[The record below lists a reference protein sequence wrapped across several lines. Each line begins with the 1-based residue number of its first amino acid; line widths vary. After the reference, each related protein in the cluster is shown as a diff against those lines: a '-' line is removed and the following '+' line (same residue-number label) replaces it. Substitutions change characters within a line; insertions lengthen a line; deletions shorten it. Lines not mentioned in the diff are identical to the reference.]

1 MHAGASE
8 GNGGL
13 SAIHAG
19 LSGTGKTTLSNTGHP
34 VADDQIV
41 IEIDSSDTEA
51 VISNME
57 GGQYAKTENL
67 KREKE
72 PETYDAIKWG
82 TTAENIYHN
91 EQGEPDYSNSSITA
105 NGRVGYPLE
114 YVPTAKKTG
123 CARAP
128 TNITF
133 LTADGFGVLPPVA
146 RLTVEQGRG

>member
-8 GNGGL
+8 GEGGL

-41 IEIDSSDTEA
+41 IEIDSPQKDA

-67 KREKE
+67 RRDKE

-91 EQGEPDYSNSSITA
+91 AAGEADYSNASITA
-105 NGRVGYPLE
+105 NGRVGYPLD
-114 YVPTAKKTG
+114 YVPTAKETG
-123 CARAP
+123 CSKAP
-128 TNITF
+128 ANITF
-133 LTADGFGVLPPVA
+133 LTADGFGGAPPC
-146 RLTVEQGRG
+146 GSPDG